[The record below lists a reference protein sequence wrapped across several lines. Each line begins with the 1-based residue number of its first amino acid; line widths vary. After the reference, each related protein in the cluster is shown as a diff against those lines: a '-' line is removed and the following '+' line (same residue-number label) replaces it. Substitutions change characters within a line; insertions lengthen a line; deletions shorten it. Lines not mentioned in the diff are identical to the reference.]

1 MEWSTILGL
10 VLGILGA
17 YGTLE
22 RIAQWLVRKSKLW
35 RYRGHPHHPTA

>member
-1 MEWSTILGL
+1 MEWHTVLGL

-22 RIAQWLVRKSKLW
+22 RIALWLIRKSKPW
-35 RYRGHPHHPTA
+35 RYRGRHRRR

>member
-1 MEWSTILGL
+1 MEWPAILSL

-22 RIAQWLVRKSKLW
+22 RIALWLVRKSKPW
-35 RYRGHPHHPTA
+35 RYRGRHRRR

>member
-10 VLGILGA
+10 GLGILGA

-22 RIAQWLVRKSKLW
+22 RIAQWLVRKSKPW
-35 RYRGHPHHPTA
+35 RYRGRHRK